1 MSQFAVLSFHKNGG
15 IIKPMTVYLV
25 RRALSLL
32 PILFLMSL
40 IVFTLI
46 RLVPCDP
53 IDVMYGS
60 EGMDE
65 VRRAALRRDL
75 GLDDSIIVQYVKW
88 LGRAV
93 TGDLGR
99 SYKAQMPV
107 IELIAQ
113 RFPATLFLSAA
124 ALVFSLILAIP
135 LGVLAAIKRNTW
147 ADFAAMGFAIFG
159 ISIPNFWAGIMLAL
173 IFAVYLRWL
182 PSIGYISPLTDFGKS
197 LQHLILPAI
206 TLGWSLAGTT
216 SRLTRSSMLEE
227 LGKDYVRTARGKG
240 LAEQGV
246 LLGHALRNALIP
258 TVTMI
263 GLQLGFLIGGAVVV
277 ETVFAWPGIG
287 LLVVDSIFGRDYPVV
302 QGIVLVIAVLVVV
315 VNLTVDLIYTI
326 LDPRIRLG

>member
-1 MSQFAVLSFHKNGG
+1 MSAFVF
-15 IIKPMTVYLV
+15 

-32 PILFLMSL
+32 PILLLMSV

-46 RLVPCDP
+46 RLVPGDP

-65 VRRAALRRDL
+65 ARRNALRHDL
-75 GLDDSIIVQYVKW
+75 GLDESLPIQYLKW
-88 LGRAV
+88 LGRAA

-107 IELIAQ
+107 GELIAQ
-113 RFPATLFLSAA
+113 RLPATLFLSAA
-124 ALVFSLILAIP
+124 ALVFSVLLALP
-135 LGVLAAIKRNTW
+135 LGVIAAIKRNSW
-147 ADFAAMGFAIFG
+147 VDFAAMAFAIFG

-173 IFAVYLRWL
+173 VFAVYLHWL
-182 PSIGYISPLTDFGKS
+182 PSIGYVSPLADLGGS
-197 LQHLILPAI
+197 LQHLLLPAV
-206 TLGWSLAGTT
+206 TLGLSLAGAT

-240 LAEQGV
+240 LGERAV

-258 TVTMI
+258 TITMI

-302 QGIVLVIAVLVVV
+302 QGVVLTIAVMVVV
-315 VNLTVDLIYTI
+315 VNLTVDLIYTV

>member
-1 MSQFAVLSFHKNGG
+1 MSA
-15 IIKPMTVYLV
+15 YLI
-25 RRALSLL
+25 RRAFSLI
-32 PILFLMSL
+32 PILLLMSV

-46 RLVPCDP
+46 RLVPGDP

-60 EGMDE
+60 EGMDA
-65 VRRAALRRDL
+65 VRRAALSREL
-75 GLDDSIIVQYVKW
+75 GLDESVVIQYVKW
-88 LGRAV
+88 LGRAL

-99 SYKAQMPV
+99 SYKAQMSV
-107 IELIAQ
+107 VALIAQ
-113 RFPATLFLSAA
+113 RLPATLFLSAA
-124 ALVFSLILAIP
+124 ALMFSLLLAIP
-135 LGVLAAIKRNTW
+135 LGVIAAIKRNSW
-147 ADFAAMGFAIFG
+147 IDFSAMGFAILG
-159 ISIPNFWAGIMLAL
+159 ISLPNFWAGIMFVL
-173 IFAVYLRWL
+173 IFAVYLGWL
-182 PSIGYISPLTDFGKS
+182 PSIGYVSPIADFGKS

-206 TLGWSLAGTT
+206 TLGWSLAGAT

-240 LAEQGV
+240 LGEKVV
-246 LLGHALRNALIP
+246 LLGHALRNAMIP
-258 TVTMI
+258 TVTMV

-302 QGIVLVIAVLVVV
+302 QGVVLVIAVLVVV